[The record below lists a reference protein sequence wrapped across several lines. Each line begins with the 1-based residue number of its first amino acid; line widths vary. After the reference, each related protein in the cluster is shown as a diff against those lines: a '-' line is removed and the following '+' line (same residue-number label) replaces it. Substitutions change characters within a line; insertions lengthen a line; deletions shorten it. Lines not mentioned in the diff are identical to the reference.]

1 MYLSKLEIFG
11 FKSFAQ
17 KAVIKFDEGLTS
29 IIGPNGCGK
38 SNIVDAIRWV
48 LGEQRPTILRCD
60 RMENL
65 IFNGS
70 TSRKPLSISEVS
82 MHIENNR
89 QILPSD
95 YTEVK
100 ITRRLF
106 RSGESEYL
114 INGQTV
120 RLMDIVNLFTDTGMG
135 ADAYSVIELK
145 MVEQILSE
153 NAEERRRLFEEA
165 AGIKKYKQRR
175 KSALRKLETTRQ
187 ELVRLD
193 DIISEIKKTVNS
205 LARQVGKARR
215 YHAYKNNLKEKDL
228 LLTLLKLRAYD
239 GDLKPLKM
247 EFNQLTKT
255 KDILTAEVHS
265 KEAKLEEMHAQ
276 AVDLEHSYR
285 EVATRLKEADEKIL
299 EQQKNQQLRLQRI
312 ESFRERVNSDRH
324 EVELQQQ
331 KIKEMMVEKDL
342 LLDEV
347 QKIRTSLLEK
357 EEAHRKSIK
366 HQMQIE
372 AQYRFAREEYQ
383 NFIQENIVTIQ
394 GSNSTKEEY
403 QTIKIEKENTEA
415 RLQTNLDRL
424 GKIKTSID
432 EKQVQYKSFKE
443 EFDRVSEGTKK
454 DRNSIVEMEKQIKYS
469 KEWQDSIRSQSSQI
483 EGQLEKSRS
492 RKDFLKRLIENYEG
506 FSESVQYVMSH
517 KSDYKGLV
525 DTLANLVDIKD
536 EFRLALESYLAEI
549 STFLIVEE
557 VNTARDILYHV
568 REQGKGRLNLIPL
581 PLINSNYRLHNS
593 ILPAGNS
600 QITSLKELI
609 NYDTT
614 YEDLFC
620 FLFDRVF
627 LVENLDDALK
637 LRNDYPDLTFVTKD
651 GDILRDWGNLTGGMQ
666 NSRIGLIG
674 RKNQFEST
682 AEELDGLELKHK
694 GLEEELSR
702 TNKNLEHKIEQ
713 LLHKQEA
720 LKKWEMD
727 LNTIRG
733 EVNKRSYEISH
744 LTETLQNIETE
755 ITTLQE
761 KQKQLC
767 QREKELNPLIREM
780 DEKIKTY
787 YSLEL
792 EMREVQTGQE
802 NQLKLITDAT
812 QKLQFEFL
820 NLNSLEKEKQQ
831 KLNFIEQN
839 NRESQNFIQQREM
852 NIQNLDEE
860 IQKLQKINQESDV
873 ELESTF
879 QKRDVIEKD
888 KNGLEQQLNDMQSN
902 IQTNE
907 IELKKKQRLWNEARE
922 RLQQLE
928 LQIKELQV
936 KKESVIEHLQE
947 KYGDVVSEIDPDE
960 LDSGLTIEQVQAEI
974 DKLRQKLEGL
984 GDVNPLAIKEH
995 EKEKERQEF
1004 LQSQSEDLISAE
1016 DQLMETIHKLNSTAR
1031 KAFMET
1037 FEKIRKNFQKVFNDF
1052 FETGE
1057 ADLVLVES
1065 RDPLEANIDI
1075 SIDLK
1080 GKHLNTLS
1088 LLSAGEKT
1096 LTAISM
1102 LFAIYLVKPSPFC
1115 ILDEVDA
1122 PLDDVNITRYTNAL
1136 KRFSKD
1142 TQFILVTHNKRT
1154 IEATES
1160 LYGITMEESGVSKV
1174 VSVRLD

>member
-65 IFNGS
+65 IFSGS

-145 MVEQILSE
+145 MVEQILSD

-175 KSALRKLETTRQ
+175 KAALRKLETTRQ

-193 DIISEIKKTVNS
+193 DIITEIKKTVNS

-215 YHAYKNNLKEKDL
+215 YHEYKNQLKERDL

-239 GDLKPLKM
+239 CDLKPLKR
-247 EFNQLTKT
+247 EFDQLTKT
-255 KDILTAEVHS
+255 KDVLTAEVHT
-265 KEAKLEEMHAQ
+265 KEAKLEEMHTQ

-285 EVATRLKEADEKIL
+285 DVATRLKQADEKIL
-299 EQQKNQQLRLQRI
+299 EKQKDQQLRLQKI

-324 EVELQQQ
+324 EVVLHQQ
-331 KIKEMMVEKDL
+331 KIKEMIVEKDL
-342 LLDEV
+342 LLEEV
-347 QKIRTSLLEK
+347 QKIRTNLQEK
-357 EEAHRKSIK
+357 QETHRESAR

-372 AQYRFAREEYQ
+372 AQYRLARDEYQ
-383 NFIQENIVTIQ
+383 NFIQANLETIQ
-394 GSNSTKEEY
+394 GSNSGRDEY
-403 QTIKIEKENTEA
+403 QSIKIEKGNTEA
-415 RLQTNLDRL
+415 RLQVNQERL
-424 GKIKTSID
+424 EKNKTILEETQVEYSSL
-432 EKQVQYKSFKE
+432 EKE
-443 EFDRVSEGTKK
+443 L
-454 DRNSIVEMEKQIKYS
+454 VEMSVRADEIRHSIAEIEEQIKS
-469 KEWQDSIRSQSSQI
+469 GKEWQDSIRSQLSQI
-483 EGQLEKSRS
+483 EGQIEKARS
-492 RKDFLKRLIENYEG
+492 HKDFLRRLIENYEG

-517 KSDYKGLV
+517 KGDYSGLV
-525 DTLANLVDIKD
+525 DTLANLVDTKD
-536 EFRLALESYLAEI
+536 EFRQALESYLAEI

-557 VNTARDILYHV
+557 INTARDILHHI
-568 REQGKGRLNLIPL
+568 REQEKGRLNLIPL
-581 PLINSNYRLHNS
+581 PLVNSNHQASN
-593 ILPAGNS
+593 LPTENG
-600 QITSLKELI
+600 QMTSLKKLI
-609 NYDTT
+609 SYDHV
-614 YEDLFC
+614 YENLFS

-637 LRNDYPDLTFVTKD
+637 MRNDYPDLTFVTKD

-666 NSRIGLIG
+666 SSRVGLIG
-674 RKNQFEST
+674 RKNQFESAT
-682 AEELDGLELKHK
+682 LELEGLELKRK
-694 GLEEELSR
+694 DLEEELSK
-702 TNKNLEHKIEQ
+702 TNKNLEQKIEQ
-713 LLHKQEA
+713 IIHKQTD
-720 LKKWEMD
+720 LKKCETD
-727 LNTIRG
+727 NNTIEG
-733 EVNKRSYEISH
+733 EVNKRAYEISH
-744 LTETLQNIETE
+744 LTENFDQIQEEISTLQA
-755 ITTLQE
+755 
-761 KQKQLC
+761 KQMQLC
-767 QREKELNPLIREM
+767 QREEELNPLIHEL

-787 YSLEL
+787 HSIES
-792 EMREVQTGQE
+792 EMREGQAKHE
-802 NQLKLITDAT
+802 NQLKEITETT

-820 NLNSLEKEKQQ
+820 NLASLEKEKQQ
-831 KLNFIEQN
+831 KLDFIEQN
-839 NRESQNFIQQREM
+839 SREAQNFIQQREL
-852 NIQNLDEE
+852 NIQKCEIE
-860 IQKLQKINQESDV
+860 IQQLLKINQESEV
-873 ELESTF
+873 ELENDF
-879 QKRDVIEKD
+879 QRRDTIENDKD
-888 KNGLEQQLNDMQSN
+888 ELERQLNELQSN
-902 IQTNE
+902 IQTYE

-922 RLQQLE
+922 RLRQLE

-936 KKESVIEHLQE
+936 KKESVVEHLHE
-947 KYGDVVSEIDPDE
+947 KYGDAVSEIDPDE
-960 LDSGLTIEQVQAEI
+960 LDSGLTIEQIQEEI
-974 DKLRQKLEGL
+974 DELRQKLESL

-995 EKEKERQEF
+995 EKEKERLDF
-1004 LQSQSEDLISAE
+1004 LQNQREDLASAE

-1037 FEKIRKNFQKVFNDF
+1037 FENIRKNFQKVFKEF

-1080 GKHLNTLS
+1080 GKHLNTLA

-1160 LYGITMEESGVSKV
+1160 LYGITMEEPGVSKI